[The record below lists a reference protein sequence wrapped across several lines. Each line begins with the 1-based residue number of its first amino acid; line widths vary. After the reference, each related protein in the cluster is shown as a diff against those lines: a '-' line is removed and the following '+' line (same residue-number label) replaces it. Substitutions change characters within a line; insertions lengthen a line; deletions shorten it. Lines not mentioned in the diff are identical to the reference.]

1 MPCAGAFFLAWSRI
15 MSLRAPSTEQVDRF
29 AVCIIQGMTGADAL
43 RHAAPQVRKWKDN
56 TIHTYASR
64 WRGLGEVKTRITEL
78 EANGREA
85 SRLTI
90 EQHVKDLGTLREGA
104 VKVDQYGAAVSA
116 TRAQGLVTGLYESGG
131 LDDMAKVPTDDI
143 VRLVARGNAFAED
156 ALKLIFSGDLDGFLK
171 HCAEYGAQLEGVEVV
186 DELSGGTSK

>member
-1 MPCAGAFFLAWSRI
+1 
-15 MSLRAPSTEQVDRF
+15 MSLSTPSPEQVDRF
-29 AVCIIQGMTGADAL
+29 AIAVIQGMTSTAAL
-43 RHAAPQVRKWKDN
+43 RHAAPQVRKWKSA
-56 TIHTYASR
+56 TINNYASR
-64 WRGLGEVKTRITEL
+64 WRRCDEVKTRITEL

-90 EQHVKDLGTLREGA
+90 EQHVKDLGELRTGA

-116 TRAQGLVTGLYESGG
+116 TRAQGLVTGLYEAGG
-131 LDDMAKVPTDDI
+131 FDELAKVPTEDI

-171 HCAEYGAQLEGVEVV
+171 HCAEYGAQLEGAQVI
-186 DELSGGTSK
+186 DGDSGHSVSD